1 MRAHKKRADKQI
13 DRTIKKQKKEK
24 LNASNSSEI
33 DIIVVFPFFFH
44 WRCHRIS
51 FITDYYAGVWGQLLS
66 LCLSCIDKKQ
76 ETIPSLPQIHVYLI
90 WILNLQTKKK
100 RRKMKQFLTNE
111 LITIFLI
118 SIFTHTGAHTQTGP
132 IIVGIPL
139 ECITPKTTWIRIVV
153 AAAAQPS
160 CHQQLQSASQHR
172 AKQHL
177 LFAKQSTIKLLIKV
191 PRKRICR

>member
-1 MRAHKKRADKQI
+1 MPSNFIHYWLLCWSLRPVVV
-13 DRTIKKQKKEK
+13 TMPVLYWQKTR
-24 LNASNSSEI
+24 
-33 DIIVVFPFFFH
+33 DHTVFA
-44 WRCHRIS
+44 
-51 FITDYYAGVWGQLLS
+51 TN
-66 LCLSCIDKKQ
+66 SCIFN
-76 ETIPSLPQIHVYLI
+76 
-90 WILNLQTKKK
+90 LNFEFANKKK